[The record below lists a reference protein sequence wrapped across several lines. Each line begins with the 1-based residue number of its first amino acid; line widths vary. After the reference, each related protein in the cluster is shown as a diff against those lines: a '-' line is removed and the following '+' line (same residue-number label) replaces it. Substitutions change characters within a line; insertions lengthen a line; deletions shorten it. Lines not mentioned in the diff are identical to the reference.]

1 MAHLYYCLTLSSIS
15 DVETD
20 DGDSGNLDRIGQA
33 ITDLIMWRDAA
44 KSTLWFGLGSLCFLA
59 SCFAQGISFRC
70 DEVIFLVWLISLHVD
85 LIVRTTGEG

>member
-33 ITDLIMWRDAA
+33 ITDLIMWRDVA
-44 KSTLWFGLGSLCFLA
+44 KSTLWFGLGSLCFLS

-70 DEVIFLVWLISLHVD
+70 DEVISCLAYISTWV